1 MESPFARRFFFS
13 LVFFLA
19 SKNSLLFHR
28 LFLCLSLFSSS
39 IYPNVHSTGL
49 WRPDPET
56 LVDNG
61 KCSPIFLIGS
71 SQVPTCTPAYAQ
83 KKSFKKLPLSDLHIT
98 GNLI

>member
-39 IYPNVHSTGL
+39 IYPNGHSTGL

-61 KCSPIFLIGS
+61 KCSCNEFALLAS
-71 SQVPTCTPAYAQ
+71 AYMYSRIRSE
-83 KKSFKKLPLSDLHIT
+83 KVF
-98 GNLI
+98 